1 MCFIYCFMI
10 LFKYCSGCM
19 RFAHSDALEAHSLT
33 TQSCLIS
40 IDLYT
45 CVSYKLC
52 VCLMHSMPKHASYH
66 VLSIWNNAWDAY
78 ASQTQSSL
86 ISSDFIADIQAR
98 QASQAGQALSQ
109 VEVTCGNAKVYHK
122 VCVKIC

>member
-1 MCFIYCFMI
+1 MYFMLVFNII
-10 LFKYCSGCM
+10 LKSCSGCII
-19 RFAHSDALEAHSLT
+19 FVHGDAFDAHSLI

-40 IDLYT
+40 IDLYA
-45 CVSYKLC
+45 CVSYKFL
-52 VCLMHSMPKHASYH
+52 LALSHSMSNPASYH
-66 VLSIWNNAWDAY
+66 VLSKWGDAWDAY